1 MKAKN
6 LPLTMLLKT
15 RFTEANYVKAMP
27 VNWDQG
33 NLFEL
38 SKQKW
43 INKSMLLLVFLF
55 IFTSVVLKAQSPQ
68 KINFQSIVRN
78 TSGVI
83 VSNKSVNFKIT
94 ILSGT
99 ITGSPVYSDTHL
111 KTTDAIGLVSLQI
124 GKGTL
129 SCGIFSSINWGNT
142 YGTLPTQEL
151 ISVSYSMYA
160 SKTDTIFHQV

>member
-1 MKAKN
+1 MKKIPLNSQNSKEFDAKKVDFSFICFQICVIIYFKILKMKVKN
-6 LPLTMLLKT
+6 LRLTMRST
-15 RFTEANYVKAMP
+15 MRFTEANFVKAMP

-33 NLFEL
+33 NLLEL

-43 INKSMLLLVFLF
+43 IKKSMLLLVGLF

-99 ITGSPVYSDTHL
+99 ITGTPVYS
-111 KTTDAIGLVSLQI
+111 
-124 GKGTL
+124 
-129 SCGIFSSINWGNT
+129 
-142 YGTLPTQEL
+142 
-151 ISVSYSMYA
+151 
-160 SKTDTIFHQV
+160 